1 MKPLAVIIALS
12 ICACAPSASAPT
24 TVADQPITVGNLV
37 VTPLGSGVYAAIR
50 TEPLASR

>member
-12 ICACAPSASAPT
+12 ICACAPRVST
-24 TVADQPITVGNLV
+24 DDVADQPITVGNLV